1 MLRSG
6 QPRACTLSAAGES
19 QGHSPQAAGQAPQQL
34 HDFWSWTPSCK
45 VLPAWA
51 VGETGWKW
59 SEGLSMACQDE
70 NESLLVQH
78 QRQEPARLSGMS
90 VASSIDR
97 PISRAPSRSNL
108 GPSAGSQ
115 HGHSHSSGSEEVRHP
130 FPSQVP
136 PCRAPLWAAPPG
148 CARLADSWL
157 WICAELNCQRSAL
170 R

>member
-1 MLRSG
+1 
-6 QPRACTLSAAGES
+6 
-19 QGHSPQAAGQAPQQL
+19 
-34 HDFWSWTPSCK
+34 
-45 VLPAWA
+45 
-51 VGETGWKW
+51 
-59 SEGLSMACQDE
+59 MACQDE

-115 HGHSHSSGSEEVRHP
+115 HGHSHSSGSEEVRQS

-136 PCRAPLWAAPPG
+136 LGCAPGLCKLGRLLFLSMRRAELSEKCPAVAAP
-148 CARLADSWL
+148 
-157 WICAELNCQRSAL
+157 
-170 R
+170 